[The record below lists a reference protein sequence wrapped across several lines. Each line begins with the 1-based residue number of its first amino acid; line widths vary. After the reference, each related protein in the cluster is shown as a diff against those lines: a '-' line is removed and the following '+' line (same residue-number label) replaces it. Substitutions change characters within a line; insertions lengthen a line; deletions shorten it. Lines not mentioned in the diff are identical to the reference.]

1 MNPHVTGAI
10 RNTFEELADSA
21 PPPTGLAQVT
31 LARARRQRIARL
43 GAGGGLATALCA
55 AMVGLVVTVVP
66 TGDGAAEQ
74 VAAGAPARESVVTA
88 YSGIRDPE
96 VQDPSPAFFYSMVLN
111 RETGKYD
118 RLPYRFAMPSPDGS
132 QVLVGTG
139 DNGVPHPTRVGILD
153 RANGEIRWLPTPEVG
168 ASNVWGYAD
177 SGSWSPDGRQ
187 ILFTYRPKQDGQPG
201 FLLTDAATLQTR
213 FVSLPDVEV
222 ENAGGQSLAWAP
234 GGVGVV
240 LTTSRNVDE
249 SQPAA
254 VTGIRFYDLTGQL
267 VRTLPAGAPLADAA
281 GISPDGSQLAL
292 VDPTVPGP
300 ARVTVADAATG
311 AQRAVVDLGRPA
323 RLVGWTD
330 NSHLLLWVFA
340 DSAPPAA
347 QEQTQLV
354 VVDLTGKVVRT
365 IRPAADQPQET
376 FVGPADGLPAE
387 AEKLTF

>member
-31 LARARRQRIARL
+31 LARARRQRITRL

-55 AMVGLVVTVVP
+55 ALVGLLATVVP
-66 TGDGAAEQ
+66 TGDGPAEQ
-74 VAAGAPARESVVTA
+74 AAAGAPGRDSVVTA
-88 YSGIRDPE
+88 YSGIRDPD
-96 VQDPSPAFFYSMVLN
+96 VQDPSPNFFYSVVLN
-111 RETGKYD
+111 RKTGQYD

-139 DNGVPHPTRVGILD
+139 DNAVPHPTRVGILD
-153 RANGEIRWLPTPEVG
+153 RAGGQVRWLPTPEIG
-168 ASNVWGYAD
+168 AANVWGYAD

-187 ILFTYRPKQDGQPG
+187 ILFTYRPKQDGQAG

-213 FVSLPDVEV
+213 FVPLPDVEA
-222 ENAGGQSLAWAP
+222 ENTRGLSLAWAP

-249 SQPAA
+249 SQPGV
-254 VTGIRFYDLTGQL
+254 VTGIRFYDLTGRL
-267 VRTLPAGAPLADAA
+267 VRTLPASVPLADGA
-281 GISPDGSQLAL
+281 GISPNGSQLAL
-292 VDPTVPGP
+292 VDPNLPGP
-300 ARVTVADAATG
+300 TRVTVVDAATG
-311 AQRAVVDLGRPA
+311 VQRAVVDLGSPA

-330 NSHLLLWVFA
+330 DTHLLLWVFA
-340 DSAPPAA
+340 DSAPGAE
-347 QEQTQLV
+347 QETGLV

-365 IRPAADQPQET
+365 IRPAADQPQQT

-387 AEKLTF
+387 AEQLTF